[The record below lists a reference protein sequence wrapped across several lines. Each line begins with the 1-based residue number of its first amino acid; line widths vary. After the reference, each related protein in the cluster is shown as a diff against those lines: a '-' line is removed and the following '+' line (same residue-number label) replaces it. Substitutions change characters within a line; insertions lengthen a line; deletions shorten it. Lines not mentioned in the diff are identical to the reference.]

1 MLKLEQA
8 SPEVGVIATGVDVT
22 RMTDVEWLELYK
34 AWLDHS
40 MLVVRG
46 QRLDVEQFLAYGRRF
61 GRVKPHRVRR
71 TRHPQYP
78 ELTVMGTDTKKADGT
93 TNASIYNRGV
103 SWHTDGPWDEEICK
117 ATQLFGLEIPS
128 YGGDTL
134 FASMYAAYE
143 ALPQP
148 LKNRIAD
155 LEAEYVYGGREQK
168 GVDLL
173 DPVDRARPPTRYP
186 LVRVHSE
193 TRRKS
198 LYFNPFHILRI
209 ADVSEAESAGL
220 IEELSSRMVQPGGEY
235 RHRWQ
240 VGDLVTWDNRCTIH
254 SATGGYP
261 IDERRIHWR
270 CTIME

>member
-8 SPEVGVIATGVDVT
+8 SPDVGVIATGVDVA
-22 RMTDVEWLELYK
+22 RMTDGEWAALYK

-40 MLVVRG
+40 LLVVRG
-46 QRLDVEQFLAYGRRF
+46 QKLDVDQFLAYGRRF
-61 GRVKPHRVRR
+61 GRVKPHRVLR
-71 TRHPQYP
+71 TRHPQHP
-78 ELTVMGTDTKKADGT
+78 ELTVMGTDTKKADGS

-117 ATQLFGLEIPS
+117 ATQLYGLEIPS

-134 FASMYAAYE
+134 FANMYAACD
-143 ALPQP
+143 ALPET
-148 LKNRIAD
+148 LKERLAG
-155 LEAEYVYGGREQK
+155 LKAEYVYGGRDRK
-168 GVDLL
+168 GLDLL
-173 DPVDRARPPTRYP
+173 EPEDQARPPTRYP
-186 LVRVHSE
+186 LIRTHSE
-193 TRRKS
+193 TGRKS

-209 ADVSEAESAGL
+209 AGLPQAESDEL
-220 IEELSSRMVQPGGEY
+220 IGELTSRMVRPGGEY
-235 RHRWQ
+235 RHKWQ

-261 IDERRIHWR
+261 IEERRIHWR